1 VAALQSSP
9 SASPAAFAAS
19 AAADATDDYPIPHRM
34 IITTCTAE
42 QILAAAKDFAPI
54 YYQRYIIDKHN
65 KPPEVQQAAIDS
77 AHYFYAL
84 SPADRRA
91 YSEQMATNFADPM
104 TTAWPNWA
112 KIFFNNKGV
121 AAKESQAGQSTREG
135 AAREPAAQYGNPHG
149 APRSCRRDRHIDPGP
164 SVGNRQL
171 SDRGVETVTDCSPN
185 CCHRCGGVQPVEL
198 FLRGPRDDGGHS
210 A

>member
-1 VAALQSSP
+1 VT
-9 SASPAAFAAS
+9 FAGS
-19 AAADATDDYPIPHRM
+19 TAADATDDYPIPHRM

-42 QILAAAKDFAPI
+42 QILAAARDYSAI

-77 AHYFYAL
+77 AHSFYSL

-104 TTAWPNWA
+104 TLAWPNWA

-121 AAKESQAGQSTREG
+121 AAKETDIC
-135 AAREPAAQYGNPHG
+135 AQYPPDD
-149 APRSCRRDRHIDPGP
+149 A
-164 SVGNRQL
+164 SVW
-171 SDRGVETVTDCSPN
+171 
-185 CCHRCGGVQPVEL
+185 GG
-198 FLRGPRDDGGHS
+198 
-210 A
+210 